1 MNNKLGNKN
10 LRHLTELISGFLVLP
25 DINLNSSVGS
35 VGKDQGAIGAL
46 MASSLGRI
54 TLGSLGFGRDLAE
67 VADYRLPPVQKDSS
81 GKLVQ
86 VKMVMA
92 FM

>member
-1 MNNKLGNKN
+1 MKFDK
-10 LRHLTELISGFLVLP
+10 IVFVPVLP
-25 DINLNSSVGS
+25 DINLNTSMSTTTTTIHN
-35 VGKDQGAIGAL
+35 KDQGAIGAL

-67 VADYRLPPVQKDSS
+67 ATDYRLPPVQGDSQ

-86 VKMVMA
+86 VTNKVMLSV
-92 FM
+92 

>member
-1 MNNKLGNKN
+1 MSS
-10 LRHLTELISGFLVLP
+10 TTS
-25 DINLNSSVGS
+25 NSIRN
-35 VGKDQGAIGAL
+35 KDQGAIGAL

-67 VADYRLPPVQKDSS
+67 ATDYRLPPVQGDSD

-86 VKMVMA
+86 VSVGINRYWKVLTL
-92 FM
+92 FQIC